1 MKGRSEGRASDCSRS
16 SSWLVNDLQVVLRAS
31 TLFPHQLIWCVCSSA
46 GSRLEEKRVRPVG
59 AAAAAAGVPAS
70 GVTDPMIAGKK
81 QDH

>member
-1 MKGRSEGRASDCSRS
+1 MKGRKEGRASDCSRS

-31 TLFPHQLIWCVCSSA
+31 TLFPPQLIWCVCSSA